1 MSFGTT
7 EVEIKKKSLK
17 PMKLQKSTMCGLY
30 AVLELAAHA
39 DQQISAGDIAK
50 KYDISLN
57 HLAKVLRTLVRA
69 RLIESV
75 RGPGGGYTFSGNPKR
90 VTLLDI
96 IALFEDTAPASD
108 LTASDDHEES
118 RALHKVLGD
127 IDEIAITTLRSV
139 SLTSLLK
146 VIDIERRKSER
157 AAHGHAARLPTAS
170 RA

>member
-1 MSFGTT
+1 
-7 EVEIKKKSLK
+7 
-17 PMKLQKSTMCGLY
+17 MKLQKSTMCGLY

-39 DQQISAGDIAK
+39 DQQISAGDIAE

-96 IALFEDTAPASD
+96 IALFEDTSPDPEQAASD
-108 LTASDDHEES
+108 KHEES
-118 RALHKVLGD
+118 RALHKVLHD
-127 IDEIAITTLRSV
+127 IDDIAMTTLRSV
-139 SLTSLLK
+139 SITSLLK
-146 VIDIERRKSER
+146 VIDAERRKNEQNSPRQSVRLSVGR
-157 AAHGHAARLPTAS
+157 A
-170 RA
+170 